1 MNLLIFGATGGT
13 GRVLVAQAL
22 EQGHRVTAF
31 ARNPDTIKMKHKNLA
46 VVQGDILDY
55 ASVERAVKG
64 QDAVLS
70 ALGTK
75 ALRRNT
81 TISDGTRNIITAM
94 EKYGVKRFVFESSL
108 SIGDSKPQQRQL
120 PLFFNVIIMPLF
132 FRNIAQD
139 KEIQEHYIMQS
150 TLDWVIVR
158 PAVLTNGPRTG
169 VYRSEFSA
177 IDTSVKGKISRAD
190 VADFMLRQLTDD
202 TYVHKT
208 PSLSY

>member
-13 GRVLVAQAL
+13 GRTIVAQAS

-31 ARNPDTIKMKHKNLA
+31 ARNPAAIKTKHKNLVA
-46 VVQGDILDY
+46 VQGDILDY

-75 ALRRNT
+75 ALKRNT

-108 SIGDSKPQQRQL
+108 TIGDSKPQRRQL
-120 PLFFNVIIMPLF
+120 ELLYKIIIFPLLL
-132 FRNIAQD
+132 RNIFRD
-139 KEIQEHYIMQS
+139 KEIQERYIMQS

-158 PAVLTNGPRTG
+158 PAVLTNGPQTG
-169 VYRSEFSA
+169 VYRSESSPT
-177 IDTSVKGKISRAD
+177 DTSIKGKISRAD
-190 VADFMLRQLTDD
+190 VADFMLKQLTDD

-208 PSLSY
+208 PSSSY

>member
-13 GRVLVAQAL
+13 GRAIVAQAL
-22 EQGHRVTAF
+22 EQGHGVTAF
-31 ARNPDTIKMKHKNLA
+31 ARNPAAITTTHENLA
-46 VVQGDILDY
+46 VVHGDILDY

-75 ALRRNT
+75 AIKRNT

-94 EKYGVKRFVFESSL
+94 EKYGVKRLVFESSL
-108 SIGDSKPQQRQL
+108 GIGDSKPQRRLL
-120 PLFFNVIIMPLF
+120 PLPYSIIVMPLL
-132 FRNIAQD
+132 FRNLFQD
-139 KEIQEHYIMQS
+139 KETQEGYIMQS
-150 TLDWVIVR
+150 TLEWVIVR

-177 IDTSVKGKISRAD
+177 TDSSIKAKISRAD
-190 VADFMLRQLTDD
+190 VADFMLKQLTDD

>member
-13 GRVLVAQAL
+13 GRAIVTQAL
-22 EQGHRVTAF
+22 EQEHRVTAF
-31 ARNPDTIKMKHKNLA
+31 TRNPAAIKTAHENLA
-46 VVQGDILDY
+46 IVQGDILDY
-55 ASVERAVKG
+55 ASVEKAVKG

-81 TISDGTRNIITAM
+81 TISYGTRNIIKAM
-94 EKYGVKRFVFESSL
+94 EKYEVKRFVFESSI
-108 SIGDSKPQQRQL
+108 SIGDSKPQQRQFGL
-120 PLFFNVIIMPLF
+120 VYKIIIFPFIL
-132 FRNIAQD
+132 RNMFQD
-139 KEIQEHYIMQS
+139 KEIQERYIRQS
-150 TLDWVIVR
+150 TLDWIIVR

-177 IDTSVKGKISRAD
+177 TDTSIKAKISRAD
-190 VADFMLRQLTDD
+190 VADFMLKQLTDD

>member
-13 GRVLVAQAL
+13 GRAIVTQAL
-22 EQGHRVTAF
+22 EQEHRVTAF
-31 ARNPDTIKMKHKNLA
+31 ARNPTAIKTAHENLA

-55 ASVERAVKG
+55 ASVEKAAKG

-75 ALRRNT
+75 ALRRNI
-81 TISDGTRNIITAM
+81 TISYGTRNIIKAM
-94 EKYGVKRFVFESSL
+94 EKYEVKRFVFESSI
-108 SIGDSKPQQRQL
+108 SIGDSKPQQRQFGL
-120 PLFFNVIIMPLF
+120 VYKIIIFPFIL
-132 FRNIAQD
+132 RNMFQD
-139 KEIQEHYIMQS
+139 KEIQERYIRQS
-150 TLDWVIVR
+150 TLDWIIVR

-177 IDTSVKGKISRAD
+177 TDTSIKAKISRAD
-190 VADFMLRQLTDD
+190 VADFMLKQLTDD

>member
-1 MNLLIFGATGGT
+1 VNLLIFGATGGT
-13 GRVLVAQAL
+13 GRAIVAQAL
-22 EQGHRVTAF
+22 ERGHGVTAF
-31 ARNPDTIKMKHKNLA
+31 ARNPDAIATKHKNLA

-55 ASVERAVKG
+55 ASVERAIKG

-94 EKYGVKRFVFESSL
+94 EKYEVKRFVFESSI

-120 PLFFNVIIMPLF
+120 GPLYNIIIMPLF
-132 FRNIAQD
+132 RNIFQD
-139 KEIQEHYIMQS
+139 KEIQERYIMQS

-177 IDTSVKGKISRAD
+177 TDTSIKAKISRAD
-190 VADFMLRQLTDD
+190 VADFMLKQIIDN

>member
-1 MNLLIFGATGGT
+1 MNLLVFGATGRT
-13 GRVLVAQAL
+13 GRALVAQAL

-31 ARNPDTIKMKHKNLA
+31 ARNPAAITTKHKNLA

-55 ASVERAVKG
+55 TSVERAVKG

-70 ALGTK
+70 TLGTK

-81 TISDGTRNIITAM
+81 TISDGTRNIITTM
-94 EKYGVKRFVFESSL
+94 EKYGVKRFVFESAL
-108 SIGDSKPQQRQL
+108 TIGDSKPQQRQL
-120 PLFFNVIIMPLF
+120 GLLFNIIIIPLCL
-132 FRNIAQD
+132 RNMFQD
-139 KEIQEHYIMQS
+139 KEIQERYIMQS

-177 IDTSVKGKISRAD
+177 TDKSIKAKISRAD
-190 VADFMLRQLTDD
+190 VADFMLKQLTDD
-202 TYVHKT
+202 TYVHKAS
-208 PSLSY
+208 SLSY

>member
-13 GRVLVAQAL
+13 GRAIVTQTL

-31 ARNPDTIKMKHKNLA
+31 ARNPDAVKTKHKNLV

-81 TISDGTRNIITAM
+81 TISDGTQNIITAM
-94 EKYGVKRFVFESSL
+94 EKFGVKRLVFESSI
-108 SIGDSKPQQRQL
+108 SIGDSKPQQRQFGL
-120 PLFFNVIIMPLF
+120 LYKIIIFPLILRNM
-132 FRNIAQD
+132 FRD
-139 KEIQEHYIMQS
+139 KEIQERYIMQS

-169 VYRSEFSA
+169 VYRNEFSA
-177 IDTSVKGKISRAD
+177 ADTSVKAKISRAD
-190 VADFMLRQLTDD
+190 VADFMLKQLTDD
-202 TYVHKT
+202 TYVHKA